1 MQKVT
6 ESIINIGIDDREIP
20 LFEGQYEIEKG
31 MAYNSYVI
39 LDEKVAVMDTVDA
52 HVTGQWLQELDQA
65 LNGRKVDYLI
75 VQHME
80 PDHGGSIRELADR
93 FPDMKIVA
101 STIAVRMLDQFFD
114 GDMQGRTE
122 TVKEGDTLS
131 LGSHTLQFYTAA
143 MVHWPEVLVT
153 YEQSEQIM
161 FSADAFGKFGT
172 RDADEEWAQEARRYY
187 INICGKYGVQ
197 VQALLKKL
205 SGLSISAICSLHGP
219 VLTEN
224 LGYYIDKYNIWSSY
238 APEKA
243 GVFIAYASIYGHTR
257 DAALKLRDLLQEN
270 GVKEVAMC
278 DLCRDDLHE
287 AVSNAFCYDRL
298 VLAAVSYDSGLF
310 PAMETL
316 LRHLKAKNYQKRMV
330 ALIENGSWGPCA
342 AKEMRALLE
351 TMKEITVA
359 EPVVTIKSA
368 MKPENVAQLE
378 ELAGVLA
385 GSGNK
390 NE

>member
-6 ESIINIGIDDREIP
+6 ESIINIGIDDREIT

-52 HVTGQWLQELDQA
+52 HVTGQWLHELDQA

-172 RDADEEWAQEARRYY
+172 RDADEEWAREARRYY
-187 INICGKYGVQ
+187 INILGSTAYRCRHC
-197 VQALLKKL
+197 LKN
-205 SGLSISAICSLHGP
+205 CP
-219 VLTEN
+219 VFP
-224 LGYYIDKYNIWSSY
+224 YRRS
-238 APEKA
+238 
-243 GVFIAYASIYGHTR
+243 V
-257 DAALKLRDLLQEN
+257 
-270 GVKEVAMC
+270 
-278 DLCRDDLHE
+278 LCTGR
-287 AVSNAFCYDRL
+287 Y
-298 VLAAVSYDSGLF
+298 
-310 PAMETL
+310 
-316 LRHLKAKNYQKRMV
+316 
-330 ALIENGSWGPCA
+330 
-342 AKEMRALLE
+342 
-351 TMKEITVA
+351 
-359 EPVVTIKSA
+359 
-368 MKPENVAQLE
+368 
-378 ELAGVLA
+378 
-385 GSGNK
+385 
-390 NE
+390 